1 MGSQRKKVPNI
12 FLDSN
17 IYIAA
22 ALSNRGGSFRI
33 LQEAKNDT
41 VKIYTSAFVM
51 QEIARTIKR
60 KYPQKLEYT
69 TALISS
75 TPLQFKKQPG
85 VKEVQKLSS
94 LIEDPNDAP
103 ILAAALKNKVTYLS
117 LWIVNIS
124 SLQSF
129 KTQTSP
135 LKSSPRRISSK
146 TIFTSGKTH
155 WVNLINTL

>member
-103 ILAAALKNKVTYLS
+103 ILAAALKNKVTYLVT
-117 LWIVNIS
+117 LDRKHFFTPK
-124 SLQSF
+124 LQNANLPF
-129 KTQTSP
+129 KILTPKDFLQNH
-135 LKSSPRRISSK
+135 L
-146 TIFTSGKTH
+146 H
-155 WVNLINTL
+155 